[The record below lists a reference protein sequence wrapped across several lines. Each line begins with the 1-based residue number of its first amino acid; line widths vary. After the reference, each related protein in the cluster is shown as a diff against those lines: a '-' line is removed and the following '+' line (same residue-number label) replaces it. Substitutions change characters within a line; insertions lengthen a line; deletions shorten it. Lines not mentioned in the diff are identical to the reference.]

1 MQHFLDVLFEAL
13 IFDNELMKFHT
24 SSYIPLRA
32 ITLLEGFIMA
42 ESAEIG
48 RLMGLLG
55 SAISTITT

>member
-1 MQHFLDVLFEAL
+1 MQHFLKELLEAL
-13 IFDNELMKFHT
+13 VLDNELMKFQKN
-24 SSYIPLRA
+24 SYIPLRA